1 MALGNL
7 QVLHDRLVESGA
19 NDPLLSALVDKLPPA
34 GTSWSAAD
42 RQAWLTMCANAF
54 DVVYGAEILFGSRA
68 PAPATTAPRKAAKM
82 APKSKRK
89 AARPAPPKVHGP
101 TGPEYFIDR
110 QGFAKRRGG
119 ERVMPR
125 EVVGHLVDLRGEKGD
140 IGRITWSDDSVGIP
154 RGLQLDI
161 TIG

>member
-1 MALGNL
+1 MGLGNL

-34 GTSWSAAD
+34 GTIWPAAD
-42 RQAWLTMCANAF
+42 RQAWLTMASNAF
-54 DVVYGAEILFGSRA
+54 DVVYGRSDTGSIVQNLIARSQ
-68 PAPATTAPRKAAKM
+68 PRKPAKK
-82 APKSKRK
+82 ARK

-119 ERVMPR
+119 ERVLPR
-125 EVVGHLVDLRGEKGD
+125 EVVGHLVDLRGENGD
-140 IGRITWSDDSVGIP
+140 IGAITWSDDSVGIP